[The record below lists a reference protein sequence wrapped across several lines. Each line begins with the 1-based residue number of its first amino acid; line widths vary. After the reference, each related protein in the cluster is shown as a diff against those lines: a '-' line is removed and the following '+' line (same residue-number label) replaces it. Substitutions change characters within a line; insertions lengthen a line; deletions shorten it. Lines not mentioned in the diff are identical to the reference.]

1 MEWNGSRRWN
11 DGSEQTWSTQLDF
24 RSGWYSK
31 RWNRKKSKFFILN
44 LDLKND
50 NFANLSVQSQNK
62 KENSNIKKKKVDS
75 TFDSFDDIDG

>member
-1 MEWNGSRRWN
+1 MKN
-11 DGSEQTWSTQLDF
+11 
-24 RSGWYSK
+24 K
-31 RWNRKKSKFFILN
+31 
-44 LDLKND
+44 DLKND